1 MCPCLTLLCARWWAL
16 GSLARRSGFQ
26 DVHSG
31 IKSFSYGIGT
41 TSDPAENS
49 VLSLRSVGQ
58 FTHHLQEQVLSMS
71 HGDTVFVTLVAE
83 NWAGVTVTAV
93 SAGVVIDQ
101 TPAAPPTDVTCS
113 VDDDPLGGKMVTSTW
128 GHAVDPESPL
138 SHYLFGI
145 GTSEGA
151 AQVTAFVWRPA
162 DTTSA
167 EMSERGLTD
176 GQTYFC
182 TVQAVN
188 EAGRV
193 SRAVSPGVLFDS
205 TPPELGGSV
214 ADVVAGTNG
223 DADYQTTT
231 TTLSATWARGAD
243 GFRDYD
249 TGVRAVCVSGG
260 GGVNQGVGGVA
271 PHADALV
278 RVVAAPADRQVRVR
292 HRHGCQPRVGPCV
305 H

>member
-1 MCPCLTLLCARWWAL
+1 M
-16 GSLARRSGFQ
+16 
-26 DVHSG
+26 
-31 IKSFSYGIGT
+31 
-41 TSDPAENS
+41 
-49 VLSLRSVGQ
+49 LSLRSVGQ
-58 FTHHLQEQVLSMS
+58 YTHHVQGDALAMS
-71 HGDTVFVTLVAE
+71 HGDTVYVTLVAE

-101 TPAAPPTDVTCS
+101 TPASPPTDVTCT
-113 VDDDPLGGKMVTSTW
+113 VENDPLGGKMVKSTW
-128 GHAVDPESPL
+128 GHAVDPHSPL

-151 AQVTAFVWRPA
+151 AQVTTFVWRPA

-188 EAGRV
+188 EAGSV

-205 TPPELGGSV
+205 TPPELGGV
-214 ADVVAGTNG
+214 VVDVVAGVDG

-231 TTLSATWARGAD
+231 TTLSGAWSRGAD

-249 TGVRAVCVSGG
+249 TGVRCACYGTVGACPGCCWCERWTDLRSRGG
-260 GGVNQGVGGVA
+260 
-271 PHADALV
+271 
-278 RVVAAPADRQVRVR
+278 
-292 HRHGCQPRVGPCV
+292 PRLCWGRRSPSLSTRLAQLLSLS
-305 H
+305 